1 MENSNDVPPELWFGM
16 AAMVLIMVIF
26 FALYLT
32 LVIWSM
38 IWVAK
43 DAELRGKS
51 GILLAILMFFTW
63 PLGLLVWVIADAV
76 TAAPSVAAV
85 LARQRVSL
93 PPTRRPPTAPRR
105 LRNGARPADSPG
117 RSRPRSSAPSR

>member
-51 GILLAILMFFTW
+51 GILLAFLMFFTW
-63 PLGLLVWVIADAV
+63 PLGLLVWVIAR
-76 TAAPSVAAV
+76 PE
-85 LARQRVSL
+85 LPRMPPPMPL
-93 PPTRRPPTAPRR
+93 PPPPP
-105 LRNGARPADSPG
+105 L
-117 RSRPRSSAPSR
+117 PRS